1 MSDDFAPAQ
10 QANDENEPTPG
21 TLPTERAVQE
31 APDGT
36 VTIDDTGE
44 AAPSDAPPA
53 FPDQPAEAR
62 GGEPL
67 DHA

>member
-1 MSDDFAPAQ
+1 MTDENAPASQ
-10 QANDENEPTPG
+10 GNDVNAPAPG
-21 TLPTERAVQE
+21 TLPTEPVTQE
-31 APDGT
+31 TPDGT

-44 AAPSDAPPA
+44 AASDDAPPA

>member
-1 MSDDFAPAQ
+1 MSDDSVPAQ
-10 QANDENEPTPG
+10 QANDENEPAPG
-21 TLPTERAVQE
+21 TLPTEPVTAQS
-31 APDGT
+31 ADGT
-36 VTIDDTGE
+36 VTADDTGE
-44 AAPSDAPPA
+44 AAPGDAPPA